1 MNILLVALI
10 APLWIVFLVVQLRRD
25 VLARQLYTLV
35 RGTSQGY
42 SWRIFRENMET
53 FCVPQHEELARKVKA
68 WDRLATRLLMVFIIL
83 SFLITAI
90 HELGWL

>member
-25 VLARQLYTLV
+25 VLARELYTRV

-42 SWRIFRENMET
+42 SWRIFRENMEK
-53 FCVPQHEELARKVKA
+53 FLVPPHEELARKVEA

-83 SFLITAI
+83 SFLN
-90 HELGWL
+90 

>member
-10 APLWIVFLVVQLRRD
+10 APLWIIFIIVQMRRD
-25 VLARQLYTLV
+25 VLARELYTRV

-42 SWRIFRENMET
+42 SWRIFRENMEK
-53 FCVPQHEELARKVKA
+53 FFVPQHEELVRKVKA
-68 WDRLATRLLMVFIIL
+68 WDRLSTQLLMVFIIL
-83 SFLITAI
+83 SFLIAAI